1 VCFLRLLCFVRLLQ
15 YRYLPVFPLS
25 HWRVPLPQIDWPTTQ
40 QYPSSRVCFHRN
52 SALVVGC
59 VFTESLLC
67 FPSHGSNGPPP
78 RQNSTST
85 YMYHPSL
92 ISFSHHST
100 MTSRSGDENGFGPE
114 LWQQQSPDFVANFP
128 LKGKSDFTSMR
139 EVRSYAPK
147 QSVLWPRCSH
157 GELCVMQVYEGWNN
171 SGRRFWH
178 CPYAWVSNVDKFVH
192 HVSLVR

>member
-1 VCFLRLLCFVRLLQ
+1 
-15 YRYLPVFPLS
+15 
-25 HWRVPLPQIDWPTTQ
+25 
-40 QYPSSRVCFHRN
+40 
-52 SALVVGC
+52 
-59 VFTESLLC
+59 
-67 FPSHGSNGPPP
+67 
-78 RQNSTST
+78 
-85 YMYHPSL
+85 
-92 ISFSHHST
+92 
-100 MTSRSGDENGFGPE
+100 MTSRSGDENDFGPE